1 MIIAMDLIIKL
12 ARWLVQCGPD
22 GTAGLGPLEP
32 GDFPLR
38 TSDRD
43 IITPNGR
50 VIASAADPAFAEEIA
65 QRLNETEWRRQ
76 EDCWAA

>member
-1 MIIAMDLIIKL
+1 MDLILKL
-12 ARWLVQCGPD
+12 ARWLVQCGAD
-22 GTAGLGPLEP
+22 GAAGLGPL
-32 GDFPLR
+32 GTVGFPLR

-50 VIASAADPAFAEEIA
+50 VIASAADPALAEEIA

>member
-1 MIIAMDLIIKL
+1 MDLILKL
-12 ARWLVQCGPD
+12 ARWLVQCGAD
-22 GTAGLGPLEP
+22 EAAGLGPL
-32 GDFPLR
+32 GTSGFPLR

-50 VIASAADPAFAEEIA
+50 VIASAADPALAEEIA

>member
-1 MIIAMDLIIKL
+1 MDLILKL
-12 ARWLVQCGPD
+12 ARWLVQCGAD
-22 GTAGLGPLEP
+22 GVAGLRPL
-32 GDFPLR
+32 GTSDFPLR

-50 VIASAADPAFAEEIA
+50 VIASASDPALAEEIA